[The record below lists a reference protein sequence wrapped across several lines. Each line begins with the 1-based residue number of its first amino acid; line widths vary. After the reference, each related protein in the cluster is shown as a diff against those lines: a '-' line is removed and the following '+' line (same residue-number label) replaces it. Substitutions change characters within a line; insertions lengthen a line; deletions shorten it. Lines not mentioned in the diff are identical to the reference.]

1 MMLGMRSDSCRHEL
15 MQVVHLKP
23 GEYHVTK
30 EPCRIETV
38 LGSCVSV
45 TLYCPVTRQAAM
57 NHAMLP
63 EGNDSD
69 RFVAV
74 SLDNMLRH
82 LSARGAL
89 MHHLE
94 AKMFGGANSFYRNS
108 DGFRHVG
115 ELNVDASLRWLKLN
129 RIRLLNSDTGGR
141 VGRKLVF
148 LANSGK
154 VYVKRLQGR

>member
-1 MMLGMRSDSCRHEL
+1 MQHEL
-15 MQVVHLKP
+15 MPVVYLKP

-45 TLYCPVTRQAAM
+45 TLYCPITRQAAM

-63 EGNDSD
+63 VGDDSD
-69 RFVAV
+69 RFVTV
-74 SLDNMLRH
+74 SLDNMLRR
-82 LSARGAL
+82 LSASGAL
-89 MHHLE
+89 IHQLE
-94 AKMFGGANSFYRNS
+94 AKMFGGANSFYRNTG
-108 DGFRHVG
+108 GFRHVG
-115 ELNVDASLRWLKLN
+115 ELNVDASLRWLEKN
-129 RIRLLNSDTGGR
+129 KIRLHNSDTGGR

-148 LANSGK
+148 LSNVGM